1 MMDKKKV
8 REAIYCMKS
17 FADDTVCEEC
27 DNYDRCDHTMVADNA
42 KIAIEA
48 LERESEKM
56 KNYDPNIYRGVH
68 TVKITLQMWE
78 YKGHIIRRVGGICKG
93 RDILDFDFGYEDVFP
108 NNDCQLEY
116 HEDLD
121 FFSCVLKDENGN
133 TLKCEANA
141 EEMNDMIVGIEII
154 DFCKE

>member
-1 MMDKKKV
+1 MDEKKV
-8 REAIYCMKS
+8 REAIDFIKTLMT
-17 FADDTVCEEC
+17 AGNGDERLRT
-27 DNYDRCDHTMVADNA
+27 
-42 KIAIEA
+42 AIEA

-133 TLKCEANA
+133 TLKCEADA

>member
-8 REAIYCMKS
+8 REAIDFIKTLITAGNGDERLY
-17 FADDTVCEEC
+17 T
-27 DNYDRCDHTMVADNA
+27 
-42 KIAIEA
+42 AIEA

-133 TLKCEANA
+133 TLKCEADA